1 MVTKELPPRKEG
13 CTTVRTAGQNLSDAL
28 LHLRE
33 CGEIP
38 WEWLTDETREMH
50 GIRTAATIAEY
61 LDESVGRASLDRWAG
76 KPAPMIICESR
87 SLAGALRATAGNL
100 SIISAITLA
109 RINRLA

>member
-1 MVTKELPPRKEG
+1 MRRG
-13 CTTVRTAGQNLSDAL
+13 RCTA
-28 LHLRE
+28 
-33 CGEIP
+33 
-38 WEWLTDETREMH
+38 
-50 GIRTAATIAEY
+50 IRTAATIAEY